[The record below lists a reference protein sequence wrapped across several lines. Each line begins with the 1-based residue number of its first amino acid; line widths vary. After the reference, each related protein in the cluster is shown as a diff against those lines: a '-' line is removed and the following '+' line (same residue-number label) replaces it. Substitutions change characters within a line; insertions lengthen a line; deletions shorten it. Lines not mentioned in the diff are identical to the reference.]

1 MKIVSKHTTISEF
14 FEYTLEEFEDLPIYD
29 HYLYKIISG
38 LNIRY
43 KQSDIIKIVRE
54 YKYTDVSKYTRWKM
68 NILNIIEK
76 RN

>member
-1 MKIVSKHTTISEF
+1 MNSEQLF
-14 FEYTLEEFEDLPIYD
+14 LPR
-29 HYLYKIISG
+29 